1 MTITKKYNQKSD
13 IFFLQVCGLRINSYI
28 AQEILNLFDLKN
40 IIVYIEYLSEESE
53 LFNLLNRKKIAYYK
67 EMSKE
72 FKGTFLVIP
81 YDDFGDLITEIN
93 IFNDN
98 DVIIIQAIDNSLFNN
113 KKKFIELMN
122 FQKNEYFW
130 GNCSIEIDDYESR
143 IKIYIRNKAYNFESV
158 YKNLKNILK

>member
-53 LFNLLNRKKIAYYK
+53 LFNLLNRKKIAYFK

-72 FKGTFLVIP
+72 FNGTFLVIP
-81 YDDFGDLITEIN
+81 YDDFSDLITEFD
-93 IFNDN
+93 IFDDN
-98 DVIIIQAIDNSLFNN
+98 DVIIMPTVDSSLFNN
-113 KKKFIELMN
+113 REKFIELMN
-122 FQKNEYFW
+122 YQKKDYFW
-130 GNCSIEIDDYESR
+130 GSCSIEIDDYENR
-143 IKIYIRNKAYNFESV
+143 IKIYIKNKTYNFDSIYES
-158 YKNLKNILK
+158 LKNILK